1 MIVRSEKGMQLLEL
15 AREKGIL
22 EFKDTPETGLDKLK
36 GASMGKKRTGVKNLR
51 QLSGDLGYLNPSA
64 ELFKDL

>member
-1 MIVRSEKGMQLLEL
+1 MKLLEL

-22 EFKDTPETGLDKLK
+22 EFKDIPETGLDKLK
-36 GASMGKKRTGVKNLR
+36 GASLGKKRTGIKNLR
-51 QLSGDLGYLNPSA
+51 QLTGSEDDLGYLNPSA